1 MYVITIDEAKC
12 TQCTECVKI
21 CPSEVYKL
29 ENGRV
34 SVGNSDDC
42 SRCESCL
49 AVCAPGAII
58 VVEM

>member
-12 TQCTECVKI
+12 TNCGECVKI

-34 SVGNSDDC
+34 VVGNSDDC

-49 AVCAPGAII
+49 SVCVPGAIT

>member
-12 TQCTECVKI
+12 TQCGECVKI

-34 SVGNSDDC
+34 VVGSADDC
-42 SRCESCL
+42 SNCQSCQS
-49 AVCAPGAII
+49 VCQPGAIT
-58 VVEM
+58 VTEM